1 MAYQRSKVY
10 SSERSFLSSAAL
22 LGASSV
28 SLLSEIKVSN
38 RKNGSAFYM
47 TDFRHLDHIISG
59 VFIEPHLYIRSQK
72 EWAMTNA
79 DVLCHA
85 GVA

>member
-1 MAYQRSKVY
+1 M
-10 SSERSFLSSAAL
+10 
-22 LGASSV
+22 
-28 SLLSEIKVSN
+28 
-38 RKNGSAFYM
+38 GSAFYM

-59 VFIEPHLYIRSQK
+59 VFIEPHLHIRSQK

-85 GVA
+85 GGGITVYRSYVPSSKFANGHAVLDIGGPVHDYAQVSA